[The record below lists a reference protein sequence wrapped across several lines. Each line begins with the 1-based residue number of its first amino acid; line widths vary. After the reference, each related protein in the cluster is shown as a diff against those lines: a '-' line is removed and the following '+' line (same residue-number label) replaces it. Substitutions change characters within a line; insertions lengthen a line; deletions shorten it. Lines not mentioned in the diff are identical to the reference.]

1 MSELSDWNV
10 LLLEAG
16 GDESISGQIPAL
28 AASLQMTNVDWNYA
42 TTVQDTGACKAFNN
56 HRCRWPAGKMLGG
69 SSSINYMLYVR
80 GNRRDYDRW
89 ASMGNYGWS
98 YDDVLPYFI
107 KSEDN
112 KNREYAATKYHGTG
126 GYLTVGE
133 SAFRTPLADAFLSSG
148 QELGYTVRDCNGEF
162 QTGFMRAQGTVRK
175 GQRCSTSKAFLRP
188 ARYRPNLHISTK
200 STVLK
205 ILIDTDTKV
214 AYGVQFEKKGRI
226 YHVSANKEVILSA
239 GSIASPQIL
248 MLSGVGPAAHLQSLG
263 IDVIADLPVGENL
276 QDHVALGGMVFQVNE
291 TVSVVQQ
298 RVLNVTTMIDYIV
311 SGGTALSMLG
321 GVEALAWVKTK
332 YADPND
338 DWPDIQFHF
347 AGASVVS
354 DGGRT
359 VRKVHGIRDDVWDEY
374 YKPIA
379 NTDTFSIMPVGL
391 RPNSRGCIRLN
402 STNPYDKPIINPN
415 YYDHPDDIKVM
426 IEGAKIALAIGN
438 SQAFE
443 RYGTKLYG
451 KSFPGCQHHPLGSDD
466 YFGCWIK
473 SYSMTLAHVTGT
485 CKMGPDSD
493 PEAVVNA
500 HLKVRG
506 IRGLRVVD
514 CSIMPLVPSGNTN
527 SIAVSL
533 ISYIITHNNNTKKIV
548 LFFSPDNGG
557 REGV

>member
-1 MSELSDWNV
+1 
-10 LLLEAG
+10 
-16 GDESISGQIPAL
+16 
-28 AASLQMTNVDWNYA
+28 
-42 TTVQDTGACKAFNN
+42 
-56 HRCRWPAGKMLGG
+56 
-69 SSSINYMLYVR
+69 
-80 GNRRDYDRW
+80 
-89 ASMGNYGWS
+89 
-98 YDDVLPYFI
+98 
-107 KSEDN
+107 
-112 KNREYAATKYHGTG
+112 
-126 GYLTVGE
+126 VGE
-133 SAFRTPLADAFLSSG
+133 SAFRTPLADAFLLSG
-148 QELGYTVRDCNGEF
+148 KELGYKVRDCNGEF
-162 QTGFMRAQGTVRK
+162 QTGFMMAQGTVRK
-175 GQRCSTSKAFLRP
+175 GQRCSTAKAFLRP
-188 ARYRPNLHISTK
+188 VRYRPNLHISTK

-205 ILIDTDTKV
+205 ILIDPDTKV

-239 GSIASPQIL
+239 GSIASPQTL
-248 MLSGVGPAAHLQSLG
+248 MLSGVGPAAHLQSMG
-263 IDVIADLPVGENL
+263 IKVIADLPVGENL
-276 QDHVALGGMVFQVNE
+276 QDHVALGGMVFQIND
-291 TVSVVQQ
+291 TVSVIQH
-298 RVLNVTTMIDYIV
+298 RVLNVTTMVDYIV
-311 SGGTALSMLG
+311 SGGTALSTLG

-359 VRKVHGIRDDVWDEY
+359 IRKAHGVRDVVWDEY

-391 RPNSRGCIRLN
+391 RPKSRGYIRLN

-415 YYDHPDDIKVM
+415 YYSHPEDLQVM

-438 SQAFE
+438 SQAFK
-443 RYGTKLYG
+443 RYGTKFYG
-451 KSFPGCQHHPLGSDD
+451 QSFPGCQHHPLGSDD

-514 CSIMPLVPSGNTN
+514 CSVMPLVPSGNTN
-527 SIAVSL
+527 SIAVSINL
-533 ISYIITHNNNTKKIV
+533 IIATIIIMYSTFNSVAT
-548 LFFSPDNGG
+548 L
-557 REGV
+557 